1 MHEIINLNLIIINIS
16 KKFVI
21 NKQQNICKTTLNI
34 SFKATKNKLVVRDLD
49 NLYKILTSNFNTIDV
64 LEKKIKY

>member
-21 NKQQNICKTTLNI
+21 NKQQNIYRTTLNI
-34 SFKATKNKLVVRDLD
+34 SFKATKNKLVVKDLD

-64 LEKKIKY
+64 LKKN